1 MIKTSAIL
9 IDPEVKTV
17 FESYPQK
24 IKEKL
29 LFLRNKKLEV
39 SAIWE
44 MVDTI
49 T

>member
-17 FESYPQK
+17 FESHPQK
-24 IKEKL
+24 IKEKR

-39 SAIWE
+39 SAIWK
-44 MVDTI
+44 MADTI